1 MSCFTFHQ
9 MHAISQ
15 GKPIP
20 RKTLTE
26 LEPVTL
32 PIAESA
38 LLEDLAAVIE
48 AKVSGSEVPI
58 ATIVIPVTDGLKSI
72 TQPRT
77 VAT

>member
-1 MSCFTFHQ
+1 M
-9 MHAISQ
+9 
-15 GKPIP
+15 
-20 RKTLTE
+20 TE